1 MTVPDPVP
9 DFETVNLYTTDVV
22 KVVVTGV
29 AAGLV
34 TVKVPVP
41 AYPPFEVLK
50 DLAKVALTDFAAVII
65 AVQVPVPAH
74 PPDQPEKVDPLVAEA
89 AKVTDFPDS

>member
-1 MTVPDPVP
+1 VQVEPQLIPEGLLVTVPDPVP

-41 AYPPFEVLK
+41 AYPPFDLLK
-50 DLAKVALTDFAAVII
+50 DVAKVAVTGVAAGLATVK
-65 AVQVPVPAH
+65 VPVPAC
-74 PPDQPEKVDPLVAEA
+74 PTID
-89 AKVTDFPDS
+89 

>member
-1 MTVPDPVP
+1 MQVEPQLIPEGLLVTVPDPVP

-41 AYPPFEVLK
+41 AYPPFYL
-50 DLAKVALTDFAAVII
+50 
-65 AVQVPVPAH
+65 PAFKFKTCLNIFCCGH
-74 PPDQPEKVDPLVAEA
+74 SYSASA
-89 AKVTDFPDS
+89 RAGTFS

>member
-1 MTVPDPVP
+1 MQVEPQLIPEGLLVTVPDPVP

-41 AYPPFEVLK
+41 AYPPFDLLK
-50 DLAKVALTDFAAVII
+50 DVAKVAVTGVAAGLATVK
-65 AVQVPVPAH
+65 VPIPAC
-74 PPDQPEKVDPLVAEA
+74 PTID
-89 AKVTDFPDS
+89 